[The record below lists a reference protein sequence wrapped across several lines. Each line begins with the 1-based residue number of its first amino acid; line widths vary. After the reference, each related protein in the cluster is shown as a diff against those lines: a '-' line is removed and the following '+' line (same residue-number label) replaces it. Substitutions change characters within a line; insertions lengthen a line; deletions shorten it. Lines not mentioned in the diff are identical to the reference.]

1 MPPLN
6 IFSFSLRANW
16 WLWFKSIAYKACL
29 AQWSQKI
36 FCKVFLHV
44 VFLELSSNKCEI
56 LWNEKS
62 PMNISWKLSD
72 PERAGGDEE
81 RGCFWENMVSLAAPL
96 RASQTQMCTVHCSPN
111 STPFIH
117 YNTILNQRKFLQ
129 LQALDPNVQSTV
141 AVQTPKF
148 VFDNSYILHHKVH
161 FCEWNWEAHF
171 VSDFYLRKWC
181 WSRARGGRNLV

>member
-16 WLWFKSIAYKACL
+16 WLWFKSIAYKAFL

-62 PMNISWKLSD
+62 PMNISWKLSQR
-72 PERAGGDEE
+72 PRAG
-81 RGCFWENMVSLAAPL
+81 RGRWGKRLLL
-96 RASQTQMCTVHCSPN
+96 RKHGFSRGSTASQPDPNVHCA
-111 STPFIH
+111 PFIH

-129 LQALDPNVQSTV
+129 RQAPDPNVQSTV

-148 VFDNSYILHHKVH
+148 VFDNSYILHRKVH

-171 VSDFYLRKWC
+171 VSDFYLRKLC
-181 WSRARGGRNLV
+181 WSRARGGRNLA